1 MRDVI
6 KSDSQSVFNLSNVLE
21 EQWGRKPTYEEIM
34 DYIDHLVIPED
45 EEYQ

>member
-1 MRDVI
+1 M
-6 KSDSQSVFNLSNVLE
+6 LE
-21 EQWGRKPTYEEIM
+21 EQWGRKPAYEEVM